1 MKNKLSINNK
11 IDAALSSVEN
21 IQPVQSSPFFYTR
34 LMGKISNSKITLLEK
49 FSTFLLQPAI
59 TFAAVCVIIIIN
71 AFVLFYSNSNSN
83 NAAAKQIEITSADEY
98 SDAAASFYDLENIK
112 P

>member
-21 IQPVQSSPFFYTR
+21 IQQVPPPSFFYTR
-34 LMGKISNSKITLLEK
+34 LMGKISSSKLPLLEK

-59 TFAAVCVIIIIN
+59 TFAAVCFIIIVN
-71 AFVLFYSNSNSN
+71 AFVLFYSNSNN
-83 NAAAKQIEITSADEY
+83 IAAANQTEVTSADEY
-98 SDAAASFYDLENIK
+98 SDVATSFYDLENIK